1 MHEKLLFPLFLTILS
16 TGLSTEAREL
26 RGDGSLN
33 GPGTVEYIVERAGAP
48 KEDLRVQALIVGH
61 RKNGNI
67 EELLASESLEVIP
80 SGPSRTELQVSED
93 NYRNWSYQYVKI
105 TAALKVLPRPDSKV
119 NWQYKNLL
127 DPSKAD
133 AGNGRFRVHGRWVA
147 P

>member
-1 MHEKLLFPLFLTILS
+1 
-16 TGLSTEAREL
+16 
-26 RGDGSLN
+26 
-33 GPGTVEYIVERAGAP
+33 VERSGAP

-61 RKNGNI
+61 RKNGNM

-80 SGPSRTELQVSED
+80 SGPSRTELLVSDD
-93 NYRNWSYQYVKI
+93 NYRNWSYHYVKI

-127 DPSKAD
+127 DPSQAD
-133 AGNGRFRVHGRWVA
+133 TGNGRFRVHGRWVA